1 VIANAR
7 MYAAVPAA
15 EAAWREIFA
24 RVAARAGVSLDYVP
38 HKPPAPLEDLW
49 ARPDLGAV
57 FMCGWP
63 WAMRREAAERA
74 AAGTAPALVAAPRV
88 AQPGGGFA
96 PLYRTLFVVAAASP
110 ARSLADTFGG
120 TLAWTVE
127 HSHSGFNA
135 PRHHLLAHRRP
146 DRPLLYARTIGPLVT
161 PRRVIDAVLA
171 GEATVGPLDSYW
183 ATLLERHE
191 PETWR
196 RLRVVDATAA
206 VAIPPIVAAP
216 DTTRDVVARLA
227 DAFRA
232 EGEVAA
238 LALDGFAVPAPED
251 YAPHARWAADA
262 RAAGYDAPG

>member
-7 MYAAVPAA
+7 MYAVTPGV
-15 EAAWREIFA
+15 EARWRDLFA
-24 RVAARAGVSLDYVP
+24 RVGARAGVALDYAAYTA
-38 HKPPAPLEDLW
+38 PAPLDALW

-63 WAMRREAAERA
+63 WAMRQ
-74 AAGTAPALVAAPRV
+74 AAGAAPALVAAPCVR
-88 AQPGGGFA
+88 QPDGGFA

-110 ARSLADTFGG
+110 ARTLADTFGG

-146 DRPLLYARTIGPLVT
+146 DRPLLYARTVGPLVT

-171 GEATVGPLDSYW
+171 GEADVGPVDSYW
-183 ATLLERHE
+183 AALLARDE

-216 DTTRDVVARLA
+216 GTSRDIVARLT

-238 LALDGFAVPAPED
+238 LALDGFAAPAPVD